1 MGMYRK
7 LIAMAKTDYLT
18 ASNRFEKSVVV
29 SKIMDAVHDKSG
41 VFVKKV
47 VTSKNHGGDGD
58 GNARWVECSE
68 AFVREKIAQSIR
80 DGLPFK
86 YSSSTSRKRERA
98 AQAQKEAANEKN
110 KRDYEKK
117 LQNDLFYP
125 RKVTSA
131 MKQSRSMSGAATAPS
146 SLSLMLEST
155 FLGGR
160 LDGSTQH
167 YDTANIA
174 NQAMEILSDDVKH
187 IFDDDRMAGGIEVD
201 RIESMGN
208 GTAAHHDNNGDF
220 SKQQDGDNHD
230 LWEHNH
236 LHVDLEPMPLSSD
249 EEDEAMQLELLQLT
263 AHNDHVDLFPRPF
276 ADGLIEG
283 SRGGDRRCSNY
294 IRSSSK
300 NNKNNDWL
308 EGMDHKKPSAVTS
321 SSRNNN
327 NGAGGNSGDVY
338 QSLMRQHQSLMRQHW
353 ENLPIELSPSN
364 IAEEIVTTF
373 QPEQK

>member
-1 MGMYRK
+1 MG
-7 LIAMAKTDYLT
+7 
-18 ASNRFEKSVVV
+18 
-29 SKIMDAVHDKSG
+29 
-41 VFVKKV
+41 
-47 VTSKNHGGDGD
+47 
-58 GNARWVECSE
+58 
-68 AFVREKIAQSIR
+68 
-80 DGLPFK
+80 
-86 YSSSTSRKRERA
+86 
-98 AQAQKEAANEKN
+98 EAANEKN
-110 KRDYEKK
+110 KRDYKKK

-131 MKQSRSMSGAATAPS
+131 MKQPQSMSGAATAPS

-160 LDGSTQH
+160 SDGSTQH

-187 IFDDDRMAGGIEVD
+187 IFNDDRMAGGIKVG

-208 GTAAHHDNNGDF
+208 GPAHHGNNGGGF
-220 SKQQDGDNHD
+220 NSKQQDGDNHD

-236 LHVDLEPMPLSSD
+236 LHDDLEPMPLSSD

-263 AHNDHVDLFPRPF
+263 AHNNHVGLFPRPF
-276 ADGLIEG
+276 ADGLIDG

-294 IRSSSK
+294 IRSSN

-338 QSLMRQHQSLMRQHW
+338 QSFMRQHW
-353 ENLPIELSPSN
+353 EGLPIELSPSN
-364 IAEEIVTTF
+364 IAEEIISTF
-373 QPEQK
+373 QPQD

>member
-1 MGMYRK
+1 MG
-7 LIAMAKTDYLT
+7 
-18 ASNRFEKSVVV
+18 
-29 SKIMDAVHDKSG
+29 
-41 VFVKKV
+41 
-47 VTSKNHGGDGD
+47 
-58 GNARWVECSE
+58 
-68 AFVREKIAQSIR
+68 
-80 DGLPFK
+80 K

-110 KRDYEKK
+110 KRDYKKK
-117 LQNDLFYP
+117 LQNDMFYP

-131 MKQSRSMSGAATAPS
+131 MKQPRSMSGAATAPS

-160 LDGSTQH
+160 SDGSTQH

-187 IFDDDRMAGGIEVD
+187 IFNDDRMAGGIKVG

-208 GTAAHHDNNGDF
+208 GPAHHGNNGGGF
-220 SKQQDGDNHD
+220 NSKQQDGDNHD

-236 LHVDLEPMPLSSD
+236 LHDDLEPMPLSSD

-294 IRSSSK
+294 IRSSS
-300 NNKNNDWL
+300 NNK
-308 EGMDHKKPSAVTS
+308 
-321 SSRNNN
+321 

-338 QSLMRQHQSLMRQHW
+338 QSFMRQHW
-353 ENLPIELSPSN
+353 EGLPIELSPSN